1 MDNVVILDDSEN
13 NGTNCLAIITR

>member
-13 NGTNCLAIITR
+13 NGTDCLAIITR